1 LTCTAGDVNNVV
13 AAKRNKIKD
22 YLFYWRRVMHK
33 KKEEQIIETADAIFD
48 RTFEVIADKYD
59 EEKDVTLSALISEEF
74 NETADLISFLIRE
87 AKRKNA
93 SEDCMA
99 SLKNIHYFSV
109 ANRMEPGK
117 VRRDALQLIND

>member
-1 LTCTAGDVNNVV
+1 
-13 AAKRNKIKD
+13 
-22 YLFYWRRVMHK
+22 MHK

-59 EEKDVTLSALISEEF
+59 EEKDVTLSAIISKEF

-87 AKRKNA
+87 ANRKNA

-117 VRRDALQLIND
+117 VRKDALQLIND